1 MKNFKW
7 FIGID
12 ISKATLDMC
21 LFDGKS
27 VLGED
32 KTGNE
37 EKSIIRKL
45 KEWQKQFGFSFE
57 DVLLCGEYT
66 GNYIYPLVR
75 SAHCSGIGLWLESGG
90 QIKQSLGIL
99 RGKDDKIDARRIAG
113 YSYRYQDRIRLFTLN
128 DEKLINLKMMLTERN
143 GYVTER
149 AKYMAQLRDSRQFM
163 KPAEHTERKK
173 RMKVMIEALSKCII
187 EIENKMKMI
196 LSTHETLQKQYDL
209 LLSIPAVGKQIALE
223 TIVATEG
230 FTRFTDPRKF
240 ICHAGIAPFQ
250 YTSGTSQRSLSK
262 VSHRANKKLKSLFHM
277 AAISVIRLK
286 GELADYYKRK
296 VAEGKAKMLVLN
308 AIRGKIIH
316 RIFAVIK
323 YNRPFQE
330 NYKNHLLLS

>member
-27 VLGED
+27 VLAEEKAKND
-32 KTGNE
+32 
-37 EKSIIRKL
+37 EKSIKRKL
-45 KEWQKQFGFSFE
+45 KEWQKEFGFSFE

-75 SAHCSGIGLWLESGG
+75 ISHSLGIALWLESGG

-113 YSYRYQDRIRLFTLN
+113 YSYRYQDRIRLFTLH